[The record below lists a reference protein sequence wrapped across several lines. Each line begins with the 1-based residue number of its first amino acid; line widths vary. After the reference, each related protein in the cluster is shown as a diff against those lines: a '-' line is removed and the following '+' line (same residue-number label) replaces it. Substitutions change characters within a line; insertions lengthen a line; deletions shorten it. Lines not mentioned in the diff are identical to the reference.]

1 MNERHVHL
9 LLVEDD
15 EDDYVLIRDILS
27 EIPNWLFQLDWAHT
41 FDLGLEWAAT
51 GRYDLCFLD
60 YRLGERNGIELLE
73 KMQAMGSRIPVLM
86 LTGQGDHFIDLE
98 AMERGAADYLEKS
111 ALSASMVERSIR
123 YALDRARTLEALR
136 TGERRQKELSR
147 RLIRTQEEERR
158 RIAKELHDS
167 VGGNLTA
174 VKYAL
179 EDRFRRKKHTN
190 EPSQGIPMKQIID
203 AVQETIEEIQNI
215 SSNLRPSIL
224 DSMGILRALE
234 WTGRK
239 VQELYEG
246 LEVKVDCR
254 VSEEQVPEELK
265 IVLLRVAQESFTN
278 AAKHSGGDEVRLS
291 LFESEGMLKML
302 IRDNGRGFDLEEISA
317 GDQENLS
324 GGMGFESMRERVE
337 LSGGTLAILSVPYK
351 GARIEATWP
360 PYAMP

>member
-27 EIPNWLFQLDWAHT
+27 EIPNWIIKLDWAHT
-41 FDLGLEWAAT
+41 LDLGLERSAT
-51 GRYDLCFLD
+51 GRYDLCLLD
-60 YRLGERNGIELLE
+60 YQLGERKGLELLE
-73 KMQAMGSRIPVLM
+73 KMQAIGSGIPVLM
-86 LTGQGDHFIDLE
+86 LTGQGDHFVDLE
-98 AMERGAADYLEKS
+98 AMEKGAADYLEKS
-111 ALSASMVERSIR
+111 ALSASMIERSIR

-136 TGERRQKELSR
+136 AGERRQKELSR
-147 RLIRTQEEERR
+147 RLIHTQEEERR

-179 EDRFRRKKHTN
+179 EDRFRREKHTN
-190 EPSQGIPMKQIID
+190 EPSLGIPMKQIID

-246 LEVKVDCR
+246 LKVEVEFH
-254 VSEEQVPEELK
+254 VSEEWIPEELK

-278 AAKHSGGDEVRLS
+278 AAKHSGGDKVRLS

-302 IRDNGRGFDLEEISA
+302 VHDNGRGFDLEEIS
-317 GDQENLS
+317 GNKENPS
-324 GGMGFESMRERVE
+324 AGMGFESMRERVE
-337 LSGGTLAILSVPYK
+337 LSGGTLEIQSAPDE
-351 GARIEATWP
+351 GARIEAVWP
-360 PYAMP
+360 PYATS

>member
-27 EIPNWLFQLDWAHT
+27 EIPNWIIKLDWAHT
-41 FDLGLEWAAT
+41 FDLGLERAT
-51 GRYDLCFLD
+51 TGCYELCFVD

-73 KMQAMGSRIPVLM
+73 KLQTLGSGIPVLI
-86 LTGQGDHFIDLE
+86 LTGQGDHFVDLE

-136 TGERRQKELSR
+136 ASERRQKDLSR
-147 RLIRTQEEERR
+147 KLILTQEEERR

-179 EDRFRRKKHTN
+179 EDRFRREKHKN
-190 EPSQGIPMKQIID
+190 DPSQGIPMKQIIE
-203 AVQETIEEIQNI
+203 AVQETIEDIQNI

-224 DSMGILRALE
+224 DRMGILPALE

-239 VQELYEG
+239 VRELYEG
-246 LEVKVDCR
+246 LEVEVDCR
-254 VSEEQVPEELK
+254 VPEEQVPEELK
-265 IVLLRVAQESFTN
+265 IVLLRLAQEALNN
-278 AAKHSGGDEVRLS
+278 AAKHSRGDRARLL
-291 LFESEGMLKML
+291 LFESEGMLKL
-302 IRDNGRGFDLEEISA
+302 VIHDNGIGFSEQEMPKDLE
-317 GDQENLS
+317 NPCS
-324 GGMGFESMRERVE
+324 GIGFESMRERVE
-337 LSGGTLAILSVPYK
+337 LSGGSLEILSVPNE
-351 GARIEATWP
+351 GTRIEAVWTRST
-360 PYAMP
+360 MQ